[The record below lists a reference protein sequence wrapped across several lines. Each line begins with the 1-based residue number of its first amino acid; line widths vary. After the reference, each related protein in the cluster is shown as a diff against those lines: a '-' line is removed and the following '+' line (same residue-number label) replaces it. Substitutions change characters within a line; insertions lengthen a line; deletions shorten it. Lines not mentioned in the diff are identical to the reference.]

1 MNDKYTEL
9 RAMVK
14 AMTEEERTVVLEN
27 IPFDE
32 ILLHLSG
39 RYAKLQD
46 TVNKIEAITRE
57 GSLL

>member
-1 MNDKYTEL
+1 MSDKYTEL
-9 RAMVK
+9 RNMVK

-39 RYAKLQD
+39 RYSKLQE
-46 TVNKIEAITRE
+46 TVNKIKSITWE
-57 GSLL
+57 N